1 MPRNGSGTMSVTNT
15 FSAGQTATAASVN
28 ANFTDFAS
36 EVTNSLALD
45 GQSTMTAAFKA
56 FDGTAA
62 APGIVFGSDTDTG
75 LFRNAAD
82 DIHMA
87 IGGTDHGR
95 VISFAAGTACL
106 FVQTAAP
113 TGWTKS
119 TSHNDKALRVVTGT
133 ASSGGTTAFTSV
145 FTSRT
150 IAEANL
156 PAHTHTFTTDSDGEH
171 DHTIGY
177 GLNGRSDGG
186 DSTTDVRV
194 TTAGTQTTSSSGAHT
209 HTGTTDSTG
218 SGTAMDFAV
227 QYVDVII
234 ASLDA

>member
-1 MPRNGSGTMSVTNT
+1 MSVTNT

-28 ANFTDFAS
+28 ANFIDFAS
-36 EVTNSLALD
+36 EMTNSLALD

-56 FDGTAA
+56 FDGTAT

-75 LFRNAAD
+75 LFRNGAN

-87 IGGTDHGR
+87 VGGTDHGR
-95 VISFAAGTACL
+95 VISFAVGTACL

-113 TGWTKS
+113 TGWTKI
-119 TSHNDKALRVVTGT
+119 TSHNDKALRVVSGT

-156 PAHTHTFTTDSDGEH
+156 PAHTHTFTTDSDGSH
-171 DHTIGY
+171 QHGY
-177 GLNGRSDGG
+177 QNSNTNTNSASTGG
-186 DSTTDVRV
+186 AYNHEIDLGAATTD
-194 TTAGTQTTSSSGAHT
+194 AAGAHT